1 MGEFFGFILFWLLI
15 MALIGVA
22 LKVVAIWGQKKASE
36 KAECGVVPR
45 SQHYAGASR
54 RRVAIRP
61 LQHCRYGRTMPYGT
75 CHR

>member
-36 KAECGVVPR
+36 KAEENNETT
-45 SQHYAGASR
+45 QK
-54 RRVAIRP
+54 
-61 LQHCRYGRTMPYGT
+61 TDE
-75 CHR
+75 